1 MNKKTVGRNLWVG
14 WRVILIFCFLTGL
27 AQADGPIRVGSFI
40 PKAQLKAPEGKGERL
55 YLGIGHTGNFSLQ
68 QIPAQFLIIEI
79 LGVYCPLCHT
89 QGPFFNRVF
98 HQIQKDPSLNKRIRM
113 LAVAAGANATEIAYI
128 KQELQI
134 PFPVLEDPKFNF
146 HKLLGEPKTP
156 ATLIVNREGK
166 LVFFHVGVIEDFDA
180 FYKTIKNLNT

>member
-1 MNKKTVGRNLWVG
+1 MNKGTGGRKLWVG
-14 WRVILIFCFLTGL
+14 WLVILILCFLSGL
-27 AQADGPIRVGSFI
+27 ARADRSIRVGSPI
-40 PKAQLKAPEGKGERL
+40 PKVQLKVPEGKGERL
-55 YLGIGHTGNFSLQ
+55 YLEIGNTGRFFLQ

-98 HQIQKDPSLNKRIRM
+98 HQIQKDPSLNKKIKM

-128 KQELQI
+128 KQVLQI
-134 PFPVLEDPKFNF
+134 PFPVLEDPKFDF
-146 HKLLGEPKTP
+146 HKILGEPKTP

-166 LVFFHVGVIEDFDA
+166 LVFFHVGVLDDFDA
-180 FYKTIKNLNT
+180 FYNTIKNLTN